1 MNVRVLIMPMPGNNT
16 IEVALYEQLL
26 TQYCALL
33 GVEGIEANVV
43 DNTSGRFE
51 TEPRRVIQI
60 VTDNKRS
67 LYGPLHRL
75 PGSRQIYNGGK
86 NAIVLYVFG
95 HEPQT
100 PLGETLLWV
109 ADNLDHVLNARV
121 LDDKRMLLYF
131 TDGSSAVVTVES
143 AERQE

>member
-1 MNVRVLIMPMPGNNT
+1 MPMPGNNT
-16 IEVALYEQLL
+16 IEVAQYEQLL
-26 TQYCALL
+26 THYCALL
-33 GVEGIEANVV
+33 GVQGIEANVV

-60 VTDNKRS
+60 VTDNKRG

-75 PGSRQIYNGGK
+75 PNARHLGNGGK
-86 NAIVLYVFG
+86 NAIILHVFG

-100 PLGETLLWV
+100 PLGHSLLWV

-121 LDDKRMLLYF
+121 LDDKRILLYF
-131 TDGSSAVVTVES
+131 TDGSSAVLTVES